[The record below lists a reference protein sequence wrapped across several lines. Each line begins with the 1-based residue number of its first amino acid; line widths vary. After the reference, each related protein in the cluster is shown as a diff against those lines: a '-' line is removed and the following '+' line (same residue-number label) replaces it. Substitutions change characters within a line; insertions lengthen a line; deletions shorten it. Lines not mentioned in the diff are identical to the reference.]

1 MKALK
6 SLWIAVPAALLIAS
20 VIGLFMTRN
29 SMANLPFLRGKG
41 FSRGAVDTLVD
52 QRPWQTIEALS
63 PLSVSAEEK
72 RHAREAERL
81 ADHEVDQA
89 FAQALRQAT
98 LDSHALT
105 GDALKIQQKVIAL
118 QAVVKDDQAKL
129 DSINAALKNPSPK
142 PDAPTADDLDIA
154 KAQLQLDS
162 DNLNDAGEELAR
174 LSGDNRDE
182 IQRELSIR
190 QAAMKKREEQAD
202 ATGPSA
208 VQTAQGFRTLAG
220 RISAWL
226 NQRSRA
232 DSIAQAKAQADADAQ
247 SLTAQQTQIE
257 AKFNQTG
264 TTDAQDGGAK
274 SRVARLSRMH
284 SLSQIHAI
292 LDDRI
297 QTQKQ
302 LSIVYARWFDQVQ
315 RQHQIVFHLMLQS
328 VAAISF
334 LLLCSALISLMVGK
348 LIDRLKIDRRTLL
361 TLRTI
366 ATLAI
371 QFITLILVILII
383 FGVPSQMPTILGLVT
398 AGLTVVF
405 QDFILAFFGWFILMG
420 KNGIRV
426 GDWVEINGVGGEV
439 TEIGLF
445 RTSLL
450 ETGNWTDKGHPTGR
464 KTTFTNSFAIRG
476 QYFNFST
483 SGQWLW
489 DEIHV
494 NIPPGPRSYDVIK
507 AIHSAVELETEKSSK
522 LAIKEWQRATG
533 AHDLSNFSAE
543 PSVDMR
549 PAASGIDVIVR
560 YVTRASDR
568 FSIRN
573 RLYQAVLDLLREDDR
588 QALAESG
595 ETHA

>member
-63 PLSVSAEEK
+63 PLAVSAEEK

-105 GDALKIQQKVIAL
+105 GDALKIQQKFIAL

-371 QFITLILVILII
+371 QFITLILVILVI

-549 PAASGIDVIVR
+549 PASSGIDVIVR

-588 QALAESG
+588 KALAESG